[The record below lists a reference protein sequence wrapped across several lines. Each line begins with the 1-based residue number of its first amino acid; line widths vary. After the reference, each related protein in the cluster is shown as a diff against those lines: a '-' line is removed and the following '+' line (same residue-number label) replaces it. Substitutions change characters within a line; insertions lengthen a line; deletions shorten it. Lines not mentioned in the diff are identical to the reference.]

1 MNIYKSISD
10 EAEKL
15 AAEAKTL
22 EKIASRQQLC
32 VEVVELLANMRQ
44 RLNVLTHMNDE
55 ASTGM
60 KEEADADAD
69 AIKRKPKRTIHT
81 MSQGERIKR
90 RLVKRGAILV
100 RGNM

>member
-32 VEVVELLANMRQ
+32 VEVVELLANVRQ

-60 KEEADADAD
+60 KEEADAD

-100 RGNM
+100 RGYM